1 MRVKSM
7 LVAGSIVLMPWV
19 GLTAANQAKGASK
32 APAKGEVHG
41 VNPANLDT
49 AVKPCQDFYDYAT
62 GGWRAHNSIP
72 AAYPRW
78 GTFDELRVRNQDD
91 LHTILEACEKNTK
104 APEGSIERKL
114 GDFYYAAMNEKKCD
128 ADGIKPIEPELARI
142 EAVKD
147 VNGLMQEVVRLQK
160 DGVNVFFGLG
170 SEQDRKDATKVIAGI
185 GQGGLSLP
193 DRDYYLKD
201 DAKTKAIRAAYVK
214 HVTKVFEFLGETPEA
229 AAADAQTVLKLETG
243 LAKVSMPRVKM
254 RDPKATYNPMPVAK
268 LETLAPVFPWKPYF
282 GEVGLPSLASI
293 DVGMP
298 DFFKGMS
305 EQLKTVPLKD
315 WKVYLRWHLA
325 SSASRCLSS
334 NFVKENFEFSKTF
347 TGAKE
352 DLPRWRKAVSATNG
366 ALGEDLGQLYV
377 KQYFSPESKAKVL
390 EILHNIRKALKEDLT
405 TLAWMSPATRKQA
418 IAKLDMIVEKIG
430 YPDKWKDYSALK
442 ITRDSY
448 YGNAVRAARFE
459 FKRDIEK
466 VGKPVDRTEWHM
478 TPPTVNAY
486 YNPAMNEIV
495 FPAGILQPPF
505 FDPKAD
511 DAVNYGAIGAVMGHE
526 ITHGFDDQGCQFDG
540 KGNLHNWW
548 QPADLK
554 NFKAR
559 GEKIA
564 DQFSSYIVDGDKHLN
579 GKLVEGEAIADL
591 GGITLAYRAYHLSLK
606 GKPQPKTI
614 DGFTPD
620 QRFFLGFAT
629 VWAGNIRPQFARMLA
644 TIDPHPPARYRVN
657 GTLANVPAF
666 AKAFHCKPGS
676 PMAHAKDKL
685 CEVW

>member
-1 MRVKSM
+1 MKVTSM
-7 LVAGSIVLMPWV
+7 LVAGSIVLMPWL
-19 GLTAANQAKGASK
+19 GLSAANQAKGASK

-62 GGWRAHNSIP
+62 GGWRAHNPIP

-91 LHTILEACEKNTK
+91 LHTILEACEKDQK
-104 APEGSIERKL
+104 APGGSIERKL

-142 EAVKD
+142 GAVKD
-147 VNGLMQEVVRLQK
+147 VNSLMQEVVRLHK

-243 LAKVSMPRVKM
+243 LAKVSMPRVEM
-254 RDPKATYNPMPVAK
+254 RDPRATYNPMPVAK

-282 GEVGLPSLASI
+282 GEVGLPSLTSI

-325 SSASRCLSS
+325 SSASPYLSN
-334 NFVKENFEFSKTF
+334 NFVKENFEFSRTF

-377 KQYFSPESKAKVL
+377 KKYFSPESKAKVL
-390 EILHNIRKALKEDLT
+390 EILHNIRKALKEDLA

-430 YPDKWKDYSALK
+430 YPDKRKDFSALE
-442 ITRDSY
+442 ITRDS
-448 YGNAVRAARFE
+448 
-459 FKRDIEK
+459 
-466 VGKPVDRTEWHM
+466 
-478 TPPTVNAY
+478 
-486 YNPAMNEIV
+486 
-495 FPAGILQPPF
+495 
-505 FDPKAD
+505 
-511 DAVNYGAIGAVMGHE
+511 
-526 ITHGFDDQGCQFDG
+526 
-540 KGNLHNWW
+540 
-548 QPADLK
+548 
-554 NFKAR
+554 
-559 GEKIA
+559 
-564 DQFSSYIVDGDKHLN
+564 
-579 GKLVEGEAIADL
+579 
-591 GGITLAYRAYHLSLK
+591 
-606 GKPQPKTI
+606 
-614 DGFTPD
+614 
-620 QRFFLGFAT
+620 
-629 VWAGNIRPQFARMLA
+629 
-644 TIDPHPPARYRVN
+644 
-657 GTLANVPAF
+657 
-666 AKAFHCKPGS
+666 
-676 PMAHAKDKL
+676 
-685 CEVW
+685 